1 MNIAEKLDEE
11 RSQGETRGMLHGI
24 PVLVK
29 DVRRSKAWFFKD
41 PNVFR
46 ILQRRIECKQ
56 QQVPGLYWEALYQE
70 TLILSPS
77 YAMQAQ

>member
-29 DVRRSKAWFFKD
+29 DVRHFKGLFLEE
-41 PNVFR
+41 PNMSR

-56 QQVPGLYWEALYQE
+56 QQVPGLCWEALCQE
-70 TLILSPS
+70 MLILYPS
-77 YAMQAQ
+77 YAVQVQ